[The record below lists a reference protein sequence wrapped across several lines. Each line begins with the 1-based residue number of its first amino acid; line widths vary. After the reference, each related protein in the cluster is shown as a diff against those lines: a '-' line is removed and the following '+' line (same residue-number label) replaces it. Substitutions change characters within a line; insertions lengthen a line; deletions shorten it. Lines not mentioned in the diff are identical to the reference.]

1 MDIRIDYISNDSE
14 PVFCIAGRLAGS
26 AVTQLKKASD
36 PIEEPMVMDLTNLLF
51 ADDRGIDAIR
61 SLIDRGWQ
69 VRGASPFVQ
78 LLLKNMPGG
87 KTGREE
93 SELT

>member
-1 MDIRIDYISNDSE
+1 MDIRIDYISSDSK
-14 PVFCIAGRLAGS
+14 PVFSIAGRLGGS
-26 AVTQLKKASD
+26 AVIQLKKACD
-36 PIEEPMVMDLTNLLF
+36 PIEEPMMMDLTNLLF

-69 VRGASPFVQ
+69 IRGASPFVQ
-78 LLLKNMPGG
+78 LLLKKAPER
-87 KTGREE
+87 KTGSVQ